1 MAPPRRRRE
10 VLRLQPAYITILG
23 RGAAC
28 RRGIPRGRP
37 HARPVA
43 TTFSRPLEALPTEM
57 QRVLVVQE
65 RQCDLSHLTGLTS
78 ELHDILRKESSNS
91 LGSLIVMRAHRIGL
105 DIMPPCAWMSLLGHS
120 LPPILQNDGIDI
132 VAAHQAMPC
141 GDMRS
146 GFTHI
151 RVIGFSVS
159 LMAKRMRRK
168 HVCHAPCARHGRSS
182 LLTGG
187 VAPAR
192 YRSMRAI
199 LMMAARPHRPF
210 RSRST
215 STIRS
220 RSTSAAIR
228 TRLVFR
234 LIARSF
240 CYIFHQNMN
249 ICTTPRERM
258 SSTKCN
264 HTSLGGVIGR

>member
-10 VLRLQPAYITILG
+10 VLRLHPAYITILG

-91 LGSLIVMRAHRIGL
+91 MRAHRIGL

-120 LPPILQNDGIDI
+120 LPSIRKDDGIDI
-132 VAAHQAMPC
+132 VAARSAMPC
-141 GDMRS
+141 GDVRS
-146 GFTHI
+146 GVTRI
-151 RVIGFSVS
+151 REIGFTVRLISEC
-159 LMAKRMRRK
+159 MIRK
-168 HVCHAPCARHGRSS
+168 HSRSAPFARHGRTSI
-182 LLTGG
+182 L

-199 LMMAARPHRPF
+199 LTMAARLHRPF

-215 STIRS
+215 NAMRS

-228 TRLVFR
+228 TRLVCR